1 MTPPVLTRPAPA
13 HLNPALRITAS
24 ASLIA
29 LIILCLLWE
38 TVLAPLRP
46 GGSLLFLKA
55 IPLAL
60 PLRGILRGNLYTF
73 QWASMLVLVYFMEGV
88 VRATSDPGVSA
99 YVAWVEVA
107 LTTIFFW
114 STVLYVRPAKRV
126 HKQAKKAAE
135 AARKN
140 ADT

>member
-1 MTPPVLTRPAPA
+1 MTSPSLARPAPA
-13 HLNPALRITAS
+13 HLNPKLRITAS
-24 ASLIA
+24 VSLIA

-38 TVLAPLRP
+38 TVLAPVRP

-55 IPLAL
+55 IPLVL

-73 QWASMLVLVYFMEGV
+73 QWASMLVLIYFMEGV

-126 HKQAKKAAE
+126 YKQAKKAAE
-135 AARKN
+135 AAEKK
-140 ADT
+140 